1 MAGIDTS
8 GAPLALFPMQVADGD
23 TTPTATFTGV
33 ALGTDGNIYT
43 ATGTGKWKKATSVS
57 E

>member
-1 MAGIDTS
+1 MPSIDTT
-8 GAPLALFPMQVADGD
+8 GAPLALFPMRLSDGD
-23 TTPTATFTGV
+23 STPTPTFTGI

-43 ATGTGKWKKATSVS
+43 AIGTGKWKKVTAAS